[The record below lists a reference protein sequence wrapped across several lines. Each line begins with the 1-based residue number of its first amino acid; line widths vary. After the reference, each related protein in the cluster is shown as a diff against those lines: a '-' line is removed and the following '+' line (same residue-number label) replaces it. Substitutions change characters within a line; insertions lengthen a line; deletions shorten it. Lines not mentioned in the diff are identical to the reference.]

1 LDVAASHSSA
11 AGRRKMS
18 ITSRSLSKHFRAGY
32 RFSEFCIFI
41 LRRNANNLK
50 TILLT
55 GATGFLGGSLA
66 ASLLARGA
74 KVIAVSRN
82 DSNAQRTK
90 QSVLEAAHGF
100 QLAFPHEAFQ
110 RLTVI
115 DAGNGPL
122 ADALDAELLRDVEV
136 IWHCAAEMAY
146 STDKLAQAFRT
157 NVCDTADL
165 YRRVAESAPG
175 CVRFYY
181 VSTAYTA
188 GMLGGETLEALH
200 VGNPCVNSYQV
211 TKWAAEQ
218 ALSVL
223 HTQGKLPVSIF
234 RPTIVVGH
242 SRTGWARRNGFGVYM
257 FVDAIDAV
265 RKAGFADVTLDLAS
279 DARPDL
285 IPVDR
290 LTDDMVGLTLRQDQ
304 GRDFEI
310 FQCAGGQHLST
321 HQIISAIGL
330 VAGVDVNYGTP
341 QKALDRRID
350 RAVAANRPFANT
362 DWTFSRARL
371 DAALDRTTSPTTPV
385 SEPLLRHLVAWYC
398 TDTNSDDE
406 RMKAGVGEALQ

>member
-1 LDVAASHSSA
+1 
-11 AGRRKMS
+11 M
-18 ITSRSLSKHFRAGY
+18 
-32 RFSEFCIFI
+32 
-41 LRRNANNLK
+41 K
-50 TILLT
+50 TVLLT

-66 ASLLARGA
+66 ASLLARGTR
-74 KVIAVSRN
+74 VIAVSRN
-82 DSNAQRTK
+82 DSNADRTK
-90 QSVLEAAHGF
+90 QSVLDAACGF
-100 QLAFPHEAFQ
+100 QLPFPREVFQ

-115 DAGNGPL
+115 DAGDGPL

-136 IWHCAAEMAY
+136 VWHCAAEMAY
-146 STDKLAQAFRT
+146 STDKLARAFRT

-165 YRRVAESAPG
+165 YRRVAENAPG
-175 CVRFYY
+175 CSRFYY

-188 GMLGGETLEALH
+188 GMRGGETLEALH

-218 ALSVL
+218 VLSVL

-265 RKAGFADVTLDLAS
+265 RKAGFADVTLNLAS

-285 IPVDR
+285 VTVDR
-290 LTDDMVGLTLRQDQ
+290 LIDDMVGLTLRRDQ
-304 GRDFEI
+304 GRDFEV

-321 HQIISAIGL
+321 QQITSAIGL
-330 VAGVDVNYGTP
+330 VAGVEVNYGTP

-350 RAVAANRPFANT
+350 RAIGANRPFANT
-362 DWTFSRARL
+362 DWTFSRTRL
-371 DAALDRTTSPTTPV
+371 DAALDRTISPAIPV
-385 SEPLLRHLVAWYC
+385 SEPLLRHLVTWYC
-398 TDTNSDDE
+398 AGTNSVEERTKADVDE
-406 RMKAGVGEALQ
+406 AVQ